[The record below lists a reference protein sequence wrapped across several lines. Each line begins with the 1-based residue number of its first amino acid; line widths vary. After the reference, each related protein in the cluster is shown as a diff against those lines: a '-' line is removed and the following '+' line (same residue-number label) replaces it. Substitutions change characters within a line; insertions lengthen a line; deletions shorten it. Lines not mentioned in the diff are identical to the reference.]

1 VNVAVIVPV
10 LVGVKV
16 SVAVSVSV
24 GVGVRKGARVDVL
37 VMVGVKKS
45 WANAS
50 TVRTLSVLV
59 GVAVPRPVFG
69 IMRSGSCK
77 SGELTAETMK
87 GRLNASPH
95 ARRITTYTI

>member
-1 VNVAVIVPV
+1 MNVAVIVPV
-10 LVGVKV
+10 LVGVNV
-16 SVAVSVSV
+16 SVAVSVNV
-24 GVGVRKGARVDVL
+24 GGRTGVRVDVI

-59 GVAVPRPVFG
+59 GEAVPRPVFG